1 MTTDRLRQ
9 RLSCWS
15 IPFLG
20 GKSSQ
25 KRADVSRRGSNEGRG
40 TPERIQLRRY
50 WRSIKSGLHPRA
62 RQPGQDSRGASAI
75 CGMRFQEEQPS
86 VRERPRF
93 PHVAGTEVLLAG
105 GWRHSREYL
114 TDIGPDLVAR
124 RLAER
129 PRYVFKDPSVKDDAR
144 RNALAS
150 LERIHA
156 RARDHTGSNRSIETP
171 ELAIALSARGRIGFR
186 HESGLAASAS
196 LLDHDT
202 QVTSG
207 PGLTSSCAPFSR

>member
-1 MTTDRLRQ
+1 M
-9 RLSCWS
+9 
-15 IPFLG
+15 
-20 GKSSQ
+20 
-25 KRADVSRRGSNEGRG
+25 
-40 TPERIQLRRY
+40 
-50 WRSIKSGLHPRA
+50 
-62 RQPGQDSRGASAI
+62 SRGPKY
-75 CGMRFQEEQPS
+75 C
-86 VRERPRF
+86 
-93 PHVAGTEVLLAG
+93 
-105 GWRHSREYL
+105 SREVGAFSR
-114 TDIGPDLVAR
+114 IPNRHGPDLVAR

-150 LERIHA
+150 LKRKHA
-156 RARDHTGSNRSIETP
+156 RARDRTGSNRSIETP

-207 PGLTSSCAPFSR
+207 PGLTSSFQDLPNDRTYLRSTTAWVLVLVTLRLFCHLLHLTREVIAVLKLRHRVLARRRDGLSTNQSSCTTCRVTSSWLRSPTLTRIGAKPAGP